1 MFFNR
6 YDSLYFAVHEFL
18 TPNVVFTVGGNNDDP
33 VPLAKKSSR
42 NRKSVVKVGG
52 LVRKSTRLQKHDDDE
67 ADECGEPLLTP
78 KVEPIDDTD
87 IDITKE
93 DAVDDDDASNSEID
107 LSLFLGPA
115 KNIFHVPVIDPDA
128 EINNHSVDQG

>member
-18 TPNVVFTVGGNNDDP
+18 TPNVVFAEGGNNDDP

-52 LVRKSTRLQKHDDDE
+52 KLVRKSARLQKHDDDE

-78 KVEPIDDTD
+78 KVEPIDDT
-87 IDITKE
+87 DITKE